1 MSGSYTIYKAAQLP
15 STVPKI
21 VPGAVS
27 ALANYTNNNTPY
39 WIHQGSA
46 GTDISGALNGFI
58 LNISNGD
65 DTVIATTDFTP
76 GNSYGTSILDT
87 DGSGNIVN
95 IIEFVPQGPRPYAQW
110 NTNFSGDVFAP
121 NLLNTITSQITL
133 SFAVGSAPYPTSP
146 ATGRIPTETFT
157 PPKSGMY
164 LLQSNLTLNQNPA
177 AVVVGAS
184 DYVVIGLVVPTGPP
198 TSPGGVTLK
207 PWAMPGDVTGQDYAI
222 QGSNQVNLVAGTAY
236 CLTFYVF
243 NLSGSL
249 SLGEATSSGTLEI
262 IQLC

>member
-198 TSPGGVTLK
+198 T
-207 PWAMPGDVTGQDYAI
+207 GQDYAI

>member
-1 MSGSYTIYKAAQLP
+1 MSGGYTIFRAAQLP
-15 STVPKI
+15 SSVPKI
-21 VPGAVS
+21 IPGAVS
-27 ALANYTNNNTPY
+27 PLANYTNNNTPY

-65 DTVIATTDFTP
+65 DTIIATTDFTP

-121 NLLNTITSQITL
+121 NLLNTITNQTTL
-133 SFAVGSAPYPTSP
+133 SVPIVSPYATSP
-146 ATGRIPTETFT
+146 ATGRIITETFT

-164 LLQSNLTLNQNPA
+164 LLQSNLTLNVNPA
-177 AVVVGAS
+177 AVAVGPS
-184 DYVVIGLVVPTGPP
+184 DYVVIGLVNISGVPV
-198 TSPGGVTLK
+198 SPGSTTLK
-207 PWAMPGDVTGQDYAI
+207 PWIMPGDVTGQDYSI
-222 QGSNQVNLVAGTAY
+222 QGSNQLNLVAGTAY
-236 CLTFYVF
+236 CLMFYVF
-243 NLSGSL
+243 NLSGSI
-249 SLGEATSSGTLEI
+249 SLGEASSSASLEI